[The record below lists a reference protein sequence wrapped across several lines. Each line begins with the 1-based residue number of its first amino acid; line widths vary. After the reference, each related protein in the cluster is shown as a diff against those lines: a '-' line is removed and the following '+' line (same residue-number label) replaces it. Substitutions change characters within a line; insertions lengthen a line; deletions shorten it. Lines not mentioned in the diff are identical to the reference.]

1 MRNRL
6 LTLFTLLPALLL
18 AGCGTLQ
25 TGGVYSD
32 QKELYQIDS
41 TINLSYEVIHTFVTW
56 EMNSRAALAS
66 RPEITKAADRM
77 RVGAPKWFGTAFA
90 LRDAYA
96 AAPNDGTKSALET
109 SLAVLQAAMTE
120 ATKYMAESR

>member
-1 MRNRL
+1 MRKSIAL
-6 LTLFTLLPALLL
+6 LALLPLFLL

-32 QKELYQIDS
+32 QQDLYRIDA

-56 EMNSRAALAS
+56 EMNSRPVLTA

-77 RVGAPKWFGTAFA
+77 RIGAPKWFGTAFA

-109 SLAVLQAAMTE
+109 SLAVLQAAMAE
-120 ATKYMAESR
+120 ATRYMAESR